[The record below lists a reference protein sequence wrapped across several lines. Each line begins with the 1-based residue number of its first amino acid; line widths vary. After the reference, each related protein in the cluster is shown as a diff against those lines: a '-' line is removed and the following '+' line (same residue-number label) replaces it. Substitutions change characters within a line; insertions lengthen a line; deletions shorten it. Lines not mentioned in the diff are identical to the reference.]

1 MELEDY
7 FHQIQQEKPMIKK
20 DTVVSFSIDQDNSD
34 LEDFADTFV
43 QIRNAYSGPT
53 WMQILEDVI
62 KVLETNYGY
71 DIKSKVFYAIPIPI
85 FDHNIS
91 PAPGRELDQKLFLE
105 LLEQNPELN
114 NGGVHQ
120 PTIYSFEVES
130 EE

>member
-43 QIRNAYSGPT
+43 QMRNAYSGPT

-85 FDHNIS
+85 FDHNVS

-114 NGGVHQ
+114 NGGKHQ
-120 PTIYSFEVES
+120 PQEIFSHY